1 MACFQAPGETLAVG
15 FLVKG
20 PMIASFFDSSN
31 VTTADSGD
39 LSSVL
44 IVEEVPIVSNWLL
57 ERHFIKKCA

>member
-1 MACFQAPGETLAVG
+1 MPVG